1 MEEPL
6 DIAVSCPYNIRGSD
20 YIISLECKGS
30 ESLTVQVEDRLSADQ
45 WRSSFDVQ
53 YIEDLTHKTG
63 NFKQFSIFVNML
75 ESAITKSSESVSLD
89 LLTYSDL
96 ETLRQKKSGISSSVK
111 SSIPASR
118 AALTTKRYLILTYT
132 VEFDRIHYPLPLPYV
147 GKPDPRVL
155 QEEIR
160 SLREELKKLR
170 LQHPHS
176 DSRTEKLLRDYRR
189 LEREKIELEEE
200 FAAFRREVRLT
211 TGGNAVKDIRALKT
225 MVRNLEEQLMK
236 EKTKY
241 QRTTI
246 KRSQEYKDL
255 LEEVEELR
263 SSERTLRVRVKSLT
277 NELAMLKRGRP
288 LTRVNSKERHGSGD
302 RLSATRNL
310 SASRNR
316 SLSND
321 RLSGR
326 PGSAE
331 RTKSRSRERPPL
343 LRSNSSEQVS
353 RSSLNGSGLRG
364 RSTSLD
370 RNTSAN
376 RSRLSV
382 GSGSNRSRSPS
393 PLGPKR
399 FNPTAYV
406 KEKTRKQKETEHR
419 IRKDQRLN
427 SSGLSSRSRR
437 SGNSSRISK
446 PKLKS
451 SKSLIEAQ
459 TSNHLKS
466 STGSQGNG
474 SDGYGSD
481 GSYTGTVRQRPGSGN
496 KGSGRI
502 HLDQD
507 SPASLIR
514 TVSNRPPNGRSA
526 KQLASTPDSNLS
538 KTKSKNPTAVETDDD
553 SEYYDRSAEISEIDE
568 RLDRLQQLMRAT
580 MQ

>member
-437 SGNSSRISK
+437 SGNSSRIS
-446 PKLKS
+446 S
-451 SKSLIEAQ
+451 YSHRSKDISW
-459 TSNHLKS
+459 
-466 STGSQGNG
+466 SQGNG

>member
-1 MEEPL
+1 MEEAL
-6 DIAVSCPYNIRGSD
+6 DIAVSCQYNIRGSD
-20 YIISLECKGS
+20 YVISLECQGT

-63 NFKQFSIFVNML
+63 NFKQFTIFVKML

-96 ETLRQKKSGISSSVK
+96 ETLRQKKSGMSSSVK

-118 AALTTKRYLILTYT
+118 TALTTKRYLILTYT

-147 GKPDPRVL
+147 GKPDPRAL

-160 SLREELKKLR
+160 SLREELRKVKL
-170 LQHPHS
+170 QNPHT
-176 DSRTEKLLRDYRR
+176 DSKTDKLLRDYRR
-189 LEREKIELEEE
+189 LEREKNELEEE

-211 TGGNAVKDIRALKT
+211 NGGNAVKDIRALKT

-241 QRTTI
+241 QRSTS
-246 KRSQEYKDL
+246 KRSQEYRDL

-263 SSERTLRVRVKSLT
+263 ASERNLRVRVKSLT
-277 NELAMLKRGRP
+277 NELAMLKRGRT
-288 LTRVNSKERHGSGD
+288 LTRVSSKERDGSGD
-302 RLSATRNL
+302 GFTAARNL
-310 SASRNR
+310 SASRHR

-326 PGSAE
+326 GGSAE
-331 RTKSRSRERPPL
+331 RAKGRSRERAPL
-343 LRSNSSEQVS
+343 HRSNSSEQVS
-353 RSSLNGSGLRG
+353 RNSLNGSGLRG

-382 GSGSNRSRSPS
+382 GSGSNRSRTPS
-393 PLGPKR
+393 PTGARR

-406 KEKTRKQKETEHR
+406 KEKARKQKEADHKIRRREQR
-419 IRKDQRLN
+419 IN
-427 SSGLSSRSRR
+427 SSGLSNRSKR
-437 SGNSSRISK
+437 SGNSSRLSGYSHRSKDISW
-446 PKLKS
+446 
-451 SKSLIEAQ
+451 
-459 TSNHLKS
+459 N
-466 STGSQGNG
+466 QGNV

-481 GSYTGTVRQRPGSGN
+481 GSYTSRQRPGSGS
-496 KGSGRI
+496 KSAGRLNSLA
-502 HLDQD
+502 LDED
-507 SPASLIR
+507 SPALLTR
-514 TVSNRPPNGRSA
+514 TVSNRPPVGKTA
-526 KQLASTPDSNLS
+526 KQLASTPDTSQA
-538 KTKSKNPTAVETDDD
+538 KTKSKNPPQAETDDD
-553 SEYYDRSAEISEIDE
+553 SEYFDRSAEISEIDE
-568 RLDRLQQLMRAT
+568 RLDRLQHLMRAT

>member
-20 YIISLECKGS
+20 YIISLECK
-30 ESLTVQVEDRLSADQ
+30 D
-45 WRSSFDVQ
+45 
-53 YIEDLTHKTG
+53 IEDLTHKTG

-382 GSGSNRSRSPS
+382 GSGS
-393 PLGPKR
+393 PKR

-419 IRKDQRLN
+419 IRRKDQRLN

-437 SGNSSRISK
+437 SGNSSRISR
-446 PKLKS
+446 
-451 SKSLIEAQ
+451 
-459 TSNHLKS
+459 
-466 STGSQGNG
+466 SQGNG

-507 SPASLIR
+507 SPAS
-514 TVSNRPPNGRSA
+514 
-526 KQLASTPDSNLS
+526 D
-538 KTKSKNPTAVETDDD
+538 
-553 SEYYDRSAEISEIDE
+553 
-568 RLDRLQQLMRAT
+568 
-580 MQ
+580 